1 MKIPFRVPSGVNPA
15 LPFPVRAE
23 YHRPKFYRTK
33 IADRR
38 VFHVVV
44 NRYVG
49 LGSTATLGVGAVIGS
64 YAYYVKWARSRV
76 ITSTVAGQ

>member
-1 MKIPFRVPSGVNPA
+1 MAKSGVNPA
-15 LPFPVRAE
+15 LPYPVRAE

-38 VFHVVV
+38 LFHPVL

-49 LGSTATLGVGAVIGS
+49 LGTTATIGAGVVIGS
-64 YAYYVKWARSRV
+64 YAYYVKWANSRV
-76 ITSTVAGQ
+76 ITPTR